1 MEWAV
6 IASNHRQ
13 ASTPSATIALVKGFR
28 TRSALLLAVLSL
40 AAFAWPCS
48 WAFGYFHQIT
58 NLRGTVVGVNRGD
71 FRHISR
77 WMRQRVVRN
86 GVTLTLY
93 DYRWPVSSQNEMP
106 IVRTLRTDSDG
117 HFDFGVLK
125 DGHYALVIDDPWGG
139 SDRYDVQIV
148 QNAKA
153 TSSVKIDI
161 SPVYPDCKGG
171 HEFIVE

>member
-1 MEWAV
+1 
-6 IASNHRQ
+6 
-13 ASTPSATIALVKGFR
+13 
-28 TRSALLLAVLSL
+28 
-40 AAFAWPCS
+40 
-48 WAFGYFHQIT
+48 
-58 NLRGTVVGVNRGD
+58 
-71 FRHISR
+71 
-77 WMRQRVVRN
+77 
-86 GVTLTLY
+86 
-93 DYRWPVSSQNEMP
+93 MP